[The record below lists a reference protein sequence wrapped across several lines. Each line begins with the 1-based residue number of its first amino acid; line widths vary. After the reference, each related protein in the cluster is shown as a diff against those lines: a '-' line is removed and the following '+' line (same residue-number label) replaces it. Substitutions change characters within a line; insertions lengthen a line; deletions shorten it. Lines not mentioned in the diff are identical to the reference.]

1 MATGSRQERQ
11 QFPRP
16 DEPVL
21 NLASCGSGPD
31 PRLVKL
37 VRLLARRAAR
47 KAYLEMLEER
57 RTTRS

>member
-1 MATGSRQERQ
+1 MATGSRQQRQ
-11 QFPRP
+11 KFPRP

-31 PRLVKL
+31 PRLVRL
-37 VRLLARRAAR
+37 VRLLARRAAQ

-57 RTTRS
+57 RTTPS

>member
-1 MATGSRQERQ
+1 MATGSRRQ
-11 QFPRP
+11 RNKSSRP

-21 NLASCGSGPD
+21 SLAFSGSSPD

>member
-1 MATGSRQERQ
+1 MATGSRQQRKKSS
-11 QFPRP
+11 RP

-21 NLASCGSGPD
+21 NLAFSGSGPD

>member
-1 MATGSRQERQ
+1 MATGSRQQRQ
-11 QFPRP
+11 KSSRP

-21 NLASCGSGPD
+21 NLASCRSGPD

-57 RTTRS
+57 RMTRS

>member
-47 KAYLEMLEER
+47 KAYVEMLEER

>member
-1 MATGSRQERQ
+1 MTTSSRQQRRKP
-11 QFPRP
+11 PRP
-16 DEPVL
+16 DESVL
-21 NLASCGSGPD
+21 NLASCDSGPD